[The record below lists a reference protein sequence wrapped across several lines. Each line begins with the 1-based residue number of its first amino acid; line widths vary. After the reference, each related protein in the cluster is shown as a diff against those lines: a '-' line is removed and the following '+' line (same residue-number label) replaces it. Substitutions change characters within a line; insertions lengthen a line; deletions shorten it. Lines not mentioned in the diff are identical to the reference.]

1 MICFLGSVMSS
12 NTDSNDQSEK
22 MEWIHC
28 NGCLR
33 QTKHSI
39 LTEHERQDSGSED
52 EFIWSH
58 TRHTLFIC
66 CGCESITL
74 RREYMFSEW
83 DDEHGGPDINFYP
96 PQVSR
101 RRPEWH
107 YWLPMEIRDLLT
119 EIYAALHSNSHR
131 LALMGARTVIDMFV
145 LDKIGDV
152 GTFKQKLQALVND
165 GYLGSQQQDILN
177 VALEAGNAAV
187 HRGYKPSVEVLTHV
201 IDVVENLLYLYALT
215 GASNSVKSRIPS
227 RTKSTRPI
235 NP

>member
-1 MICFLGSVMSS
+1 
-12 NTDSNDQSEK
+12 

-28 NGCLR
+28 NDCLR
-33 QTKHSI
+33 KTKHSI
-39 LTEHERQDSGSED
+39 LTEHERRDSGLKD
-52 EFIWSH
+52 EFMWWH
-58 TRHTLFIC
+58 TKHTLFIC

-74 RREYMFSEW
+74 CRQHMCSEW
-83 DDEHGGPDINFYP
+83 DDEYCGPEINFYP
-96 PQVSR
+96 PQISR
-101 RRPEWH
+101 QRPEWH
-107 YWLPMEIRDLLT
+107 DWLPMEIRDLLA
-119 EIYAALHSNSHR
+119 EIYAALHSNSRR

-152 GTFKQKLQALVND
+152 GTFKQKLQALVD
-165 GYLGSQQQDILN
+165 GGYLGSQQQDILN

-201 IDVVENLLYLYALT
+201 IDVVENLLYLYALA

-227 RTKSTRPI
+227 RTKSTRPS